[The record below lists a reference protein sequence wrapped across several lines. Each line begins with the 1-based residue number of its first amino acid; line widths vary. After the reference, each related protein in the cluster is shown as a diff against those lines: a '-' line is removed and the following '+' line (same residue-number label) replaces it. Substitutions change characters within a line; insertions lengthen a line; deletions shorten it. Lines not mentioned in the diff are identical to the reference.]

1 MNKYIIYYIVYKI
14 YIILLYMEFN
24 TNNEYRKYLINN
36 ANNIIKYNQLSVCN
50 DTNTL
55 ITTDNKNRYKHTNTP
70 YLYYSVND
78 NYKPLGYN
86 DSDLK
91 SVYIS
96 RQELES
102 RLHTPYITQD
112 ELLKNYYKR
121 AN

>member
-1 MNKYIIYYIVYKI
+1 
-14 YIILLYMEFN
+14 MEFN

-36 ANNIIKYNQLSVCN
+36 ANNIIKYNQMSVCN
-50 DTNTL
+50 DTNTF
-55 ITTDNKNRYKHTNTP
+55 IVNQTKNKYRNNTTP
-70 YLYYSVND
+70 YLYYSTSD
-78 NYKPLGYN
+78 NYKPIGYH

-91 SVYIS
+91 NEYVSK
-96 RQELES
+96 QELEN